1 MDGRYCSLNGFMNS
15 ARKRV
20 ELAPTSYP
28 NLAVFSSSSP
38 ACLSQNCSGWALY
51 GT

>member
-1 MDGRYCSLNGFMNS
+1 MDGRYCSLNGFINS

-38 ACLSQNCSGWALY
+38 DHLVQDCSGWAIY

>member
-1 MDGRYCSLNGFMNS
+1 MDGRYCSLNGFINS

-28 NLAVFSSSSP
+28 NLAVFSFSGP
-38 ACLSQNCSGWALY
+38 PYLSQNCSGWTQY